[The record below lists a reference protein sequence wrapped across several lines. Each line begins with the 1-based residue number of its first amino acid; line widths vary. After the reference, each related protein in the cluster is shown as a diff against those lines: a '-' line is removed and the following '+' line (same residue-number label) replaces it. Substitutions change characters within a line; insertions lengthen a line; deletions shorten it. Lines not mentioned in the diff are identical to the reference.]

1 MNNGEVM
8 NVRKKESITLV
19 VYEERESYD
28 RQKKERERK
37 MVLGILPFY
46 GGKE

>member
-19 VYEERESYD
+19 VSEERESYD
-28 RQKKERERK
+28 RQKRK